1 MMSTMYYNGKIVVT
15 GNTINIIDENYYSTD
30 SRSGLTRNTTQT
42 ATITSTTRNPKPQ
55 ITKSKEQMRR
65 DALRNLPGNR
75 KAMRY

>member
-1 MMSTMYYNGKIVVT
+1 MKLYDLGTA
-15 GNTINIIDENYYSTD
+15 
-30 SRSGLTRNTTQT
+30 TTQNLSLSSIFLSSISKRT
-42 ATITSTTRNPKPQ
+42 FRYFALVSYVATITSTTRNPKPQ